1 MIKAVV
7 FDLYG
12 TLVAGMLD
20 DKGEDLDEELSRI
33 LRQARHEVY
42 YQEVEAAR
50 HMVFFIDYPR
60 GRADTP
66 QEFYAKVLERLE
78 IPFEPELV
86 DKLARKATELERV
99 RLYEDAVSTV
109 KALKSQG
116 IKTAVLTTVPSW
128 LFRHVL
134 DDSDVKIDFIC
145 TAKEAKAVKPNPQIY
160 HIVLHK
166 IGVKPNE
173 ALMVGDT
180 PEIDIIPP
188 KKLGM
193 KTALLCRKGKKTV
206 KEADYIITSLRQLLK
221 IVRENARAPH
231 PESIVSSRKRN
242 P

>member
-1 MIKAVV
+1 MALLDLRETRQVGFNMIKAVV

-12 TLVAGMLD
+12 TLVGGNVRG
-20 DKGEDLDEELSRI
+20 KGEDLDMALSRI
-33 LRQARHEVY
+33 LRRANCEVY

-66 QEFYAKVLERLE
+66 KQFYSKVLERLE
-78 IPFEPELV
+78 IPSDPKLV

-99 RLYEDAVSTV
+99 RLYEDAVPTAN
-109 KALKSQG
+109 ALKSQG

-128 LFRHVL
+128 LFRHVFE
-134 DDSDVKIDFIC
+134 DNDMNIDFIC

-160 HIVLHK
+160 RTVLQEF
-166 IGVKPNE
+166 GVKPNE

-193 KTALLCRKGKKTV
+193 KTALLCRKEKKAL
-206 KEADYIITSLRQLLK
+206 KEADYIITSLRQLPK
-221 IVRENARAPH
+221 IISE
-231 PESIVSSRKRN
+231 K
-242 P
+242 

>member
-12 TLVAGMLD
+12 TLVTGD
-20 DKGEDLDEELSRI
+20 VDVKGEDLDEELSRI
-33 LRQARHEVY
+33 LRQANHEVY

-66 QEFYAKVLERLE
+66 QQFYTKVLERLE
-78 IPFEPELV
+78 IPLDAKLV
-86 DKLARKATELERV
+86 DKLAQKATEQERV
-99 RLYEDAVSTV
+99 RLYEDAVPTAKS
-109 KALKSQG
+109 LKSQG

-134 DDSDVKIDFIC
+134 EDNDVKIDFIC

-160 HIVLHK
+160 RTVLQK
-166 IGVKPNE
+166 LGVKPNE

-180 PEIDIIPP
+180 IEIDIIPP

-193 KTALLCRKGKKTV
+193 KTALLCRREKKTV
-206 KEADYIITSLRQLLK
+206 KEADHVITSLRQLLN
-221 IVRENARAPH
+221 IIREQ
-231 PESIVSSRKRN
+231 
-242 P
+242 

>member
-1 MIKAVV
+1 VGFNVIKAVI

-12 TLVAGMLD
+12 TLVSSDADG
-20 DKGEDLDEELSRI
+20 KGEDLDEALSRI
-33 LRQARHEVY
+33 LRRANREVY
-42 YQEVEAAR
+42 YQEVGAAR

-66 QEFYAKVLERLE
+66 RQFYTRVLERLE
-78 IPFEPELV
+78 IPSDLKLV

-99 RLYEDAVSTV
+99 KLYEDAVPTAN
-109 KALKSQG
+109 ALKSQR

-134 DDSDVKIDFIC
+134 EENDVKIDFIC
-145 TAKEAKAVKPNPQIY
+145 TAREAKAVKPNPQIY
-160 HIVLHK
+160 RAVLQEF
-166 IGVKPNE
+166 GVKPDE

-193 KTALLCRKGKKTV
+193 KTALLCRKEKKTV
-206 KEADYIITSLRQLLK
+206 KEADYVITSLRQLLK
-221 IVRENARAPH
+221 IIRE
-231 PESIVSSRKRN
+231 K
-242 P
+242 